1 MKEMNYQRMC
11 SQVSRNRAISQV
23 ELQLRRE
30 VMGGSGT
37 CSEAMS
43 SAWARERSCF
53 GCEMRGNF
61 TASCA
66 MLQEWG
72 GGCSP
77 TLLLWWLGAVIMT
90 HDARR
95 THHDCTVF
103 ATCLRLLRLRLEYGF
118 NVDKL
123 FPCRRR

>member
-1 MKEMNYQRMC
+1 MGNSGTTK
-11 SQVSRNRAISQV
+11 SRTQERWQSEGDELSTHVQASFAKQSRQV

-72 GGCSP
+72 GVVQLYC
-77 TLLLWWLGAVIMT
+77 
-90 HDARR
+90 
-95 THHDCTVF
+95 
-103 ATCLRLLRLRLEYGF
+103 YGGWGQ
-118 NVDKL
+118 
-123 FPCRRR
+123 